1 MGITLMSYLRIV
13 SSIVV
18 LLSLSS
24 PSWAAVSD
32 DLDARVLLQQTTD
45 HSGRCR
51 KGTGGSEGSE
61 SCCGTSFQAMP
72 GSLGSKD
79 SRNLCFGAQSIG
91 ALSSGAVSQSGA
103 QALPPQPI
111 VYAGGGAGASG
122 ASSVTSFFSSGSGDA
137 EPLSQALFG
146 GGGGGGQNL
155 GAPGPVAG
163 AGLPALIVAGAYA
176 LVRRR
181 RARA

>member
-1 MGITLMSYLRIV
+1 MSYLRILP
-13 SSIVV
+13 SIVV

-51 KGTGGSEGSE
+51 KGTNGAEGAE

-72 GSLGSKD
+72 GSLGSRG

-103 QALPPQPI
+103 QALPPLPI
-111 VYAGGGAGASG
+111 AYARGGAGSSG

-137 EPLSQALFG
+137 EPLSQTLFGG